1 MRSRIVGSAKMVRP
15 LGVECEGA
23 YYHEM
28 NRGSVLS
35 FSADAADLSR

>member
-1 MRSRIVGSAKMVRP
+1 MRSRVASSAKMVRTV
-15 LGVECEGA
+15 GVECEGA